1 MSLWDKVIRN
11 FKFSITPFAFNPIS
25 VTANW
30 AHPITVSQGEDMSA
44 TLDVGYDLNIG
55 DMQLYY
61 NFDELLP
68 SVSLL
73 DYIRGTS
80 DILTPSSLKKSSDP
94 LTAFFQKFSLLAHL
108 APPGWA
114 WSKEYLPTTG
124 WEMDPY
130 AKFNLGDWLN
140 ENSETT
146 ITTSG
151 SYIETIDFF
160 SAYNEEQAL

>member
-1 MSLWDKVIRN
+1 M
-11 FKFSITPFAFNPIS
+11 
-25 VTANW
+25 
-30 AHPITVSQGEDMSA
+30 
-44 TLDVGYDLNIG
+44 
-55 DMQLYY
+55 
-61 NFDELLP
+61 
-68 SVSLL
+68 
-73 DYIRGTS
+73 
-80 DILTPSSLKKSSDP
+80 
-94 LTAFFQKFSLLAHL
+94 HL

-114 WSKEYLPTTG
+114 WSQEYFPTTG